1 MAGTAMPAAA
11 YSVRPDDFK
20 KTLRSMINLSP
31 MVK

>member
-1 MAGTAMPAAA
+1 MAMPAAA
-11 YSVRPDDFK
+11 ESVSPEDFK